1 VEESV
6 VKAFSLSLTLFAGY
20 LFIRLSPYRRFQAE
34 NLRPDRYA
42 YHVLGFSLALYLV
55 GVAIAVAVGFDV
67 ESGPTYN
74 IARTVAQY
82 THIQAP
88 VIIAIALALIL
99 AVVDSLC
106 IAFVMRRDPAL
117 QLVDWRQPFARM
129 RLAAVARSIL
139 KSDDSVLRL
148 LWRATIYGTPLLVTL
163 KSGKVYVGK
172 SAETISDPSVRT
184 LSLKIIP
191 LFSGYRDEAHKV
203 ELSTDY
209 QRIYEMMQ
217 RKPEEE
223 EEQVN
228 LSDPLA
234 IEYVDL
240 KCKDGALVEVDMQ
253 DMGVVILWSEVQ
265 SLTLYNENIYR
276 AFQDAGPAK
285 TVRAPTMFG
294 KDGLV
299 TRLLARFLAN

>member
-1 VEESV
+1 MEESV

-42 YHVLGFSLALYLV
+42 YHVLGFSLALYLA
-55 GVAIAVAVGFDV
+55 GVAIAVWVGFDV
-67 ESGPTYN
+67 EDGPMYN
-74 IARTVAQY
+74 VAHNVAQY

-88 VIIAIALALIL
+88 VIITIALALIL
-99 AVVDSLC
+99 AGLDSLC
-106 IAFVMRRDPAL
+106 TAFVMRRDPAL
-117 QLVDWRQPFARM
+117 QLVDWTQPFARM
-129 RLAAVARSIL
+129 RLAAVARTIR

-148 LWRATIYGTPLLVTL
+148 LWRATIYGTPLMVTL

-172 SAETISDPSVRT
+172 SAETISDPSVRSQ
-184 LSLKIIP
+184 SLKIIP
-191 LFSGYRDEAHKV
+191 FNSGYRNETHKV
-203 ELSTDY
+203 ELPTDY

-223 EEQVN
+223 EEPVN

-234 IEYVDL
+234 VENVDL
-240 KCKDGALVEVDMQ
+240 KCKDGTLVEVDMQ

-265 SLTLYNENIYR
+265 SLTLYDDNIYR
-276 AFQDAGPAK
+276 AFQETGPAK
-285 TVRAPTMFG
+285 EKEAPTILG
-294 KDGLV
+294 
-299 TRLLARFLAN
+299 N

>member
-1 VEESV
+1 MEESV

-55 GVAIAVAVGFDV
+55 GVAIAVAIGFDV
-67 ESGPTYN
+67 EDGPMSKLAHN
-74 IARTVAQY
+74 VAQY

-88 VIIAIALALIL
+88 VIITIALALIL

-106 IAFVMRRDPAL
+106 TAFVMRRDPAL
-117 QLVDWRQPFARM
+117 QLVDWTQPFARM
-129 RLAAVARSIL
+129 RLAAVARSIR

-148 LWRATIYGTPLLVTL
+148 LWRATIQGTPLMVTL

-172 SAETISDPSVRT
+172 SAETISDPSVRSQ
-184 LSLKIIP
+184 SLKIIP
-191 LFSGYRDEAHKV
+191 FLSGYRNETHKV
-203 ELSTDY
+203 ELPTDY
-209 QRIYEMMQ
+209 QRIYEMMR

-223 EEQVN
+223 EQPVN

-234 IEYVDL
+234 VEYVDL
-240 KCKDGALVEVDMQ
+240 KCRDGTLVEVDMQ
-253 DMGVVILWSEVQ
+253 NMGVVILWSEVQ
-265 SLTLYNENIYR
+265 SLTLYDKNIYR
-276 AFQDAGPAK
+276 AFQDTGPAK
-285 TVRAPTMFG
+285 KTGALFG

-299 TRLLARFLAN
+299 TRLLARFLSE

>member
-1 VEESV
+1 MRDAASD
-6 VKAFSLSLTLFAGY
+6 A
-20 LFIRLSPYRRFQAE
+20 
-34 NLRPDRYA
+34 
-42 YHVLGFSLALYLV
+42 
-55 GVAIAVAVGFDV
+55 DV
-67 ESGPTYN
+67 EGVRGELRVEKSLLFV
-74 IARTVAQY
+74 AHSVAQY

-88 VIIAIALALIL
+88 VMIAIALALIW
-99 AVVDSLC
+99 AVVNSLYT
-106 IAFVMRRDPAL
+106 AFVMRRDPAL

-129 RLAAVARSIL
+129 RLAAVARSIR

-148 LWRATIYGTPLLVTL
+148 LWRATIYGTPLMVTL

-172 SAETISDPSVRT
+172 SAETIADPFVRAQ
-184 LSLKIIP
+184 SLKIIP
-191 LFSGYRDEAHKV
+191 LQSGYRDEKTHRA

-223 EEQVN
+223 EGPVN

-234 IEYVDL
+234 IEYMDL
-240 KCKDGALVEVDMQ
+240 KCTDGTLVEVDMQ

-265 SLTLYNENIYR
+265 SLTSYGDNIYR

-285 TVRAPTMFG
+285 KRGTPTIMLKLPGEKSNSSAFIA
-294 KDGLV
+294 K
-299 TRLLARFLAN
+299 AAAISKPANPWSGSLSRTFHS